1 MCSSAVDLQGGILD
15 RLYICARRPVSYDDS
30 MLKLDDER
38 EMRCRGFY
46 IGVLYVL
53 VVEVKSRLGLLP
65 IQ

>member
-1 MCSSAVDLQGGILD
+1 VDLQGGILD

-38 EMRCRGFY
+38 EMRCRG
-46 IGVLYVL
+46 VLYRSAVCVL
-53 VVEVKSRLGLLP
+53 VVEVQSRLGLLP